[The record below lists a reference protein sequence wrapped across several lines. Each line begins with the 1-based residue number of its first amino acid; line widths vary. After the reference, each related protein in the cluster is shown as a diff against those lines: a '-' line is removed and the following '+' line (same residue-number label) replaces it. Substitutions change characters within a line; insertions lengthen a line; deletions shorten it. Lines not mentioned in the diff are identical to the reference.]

1 MNPLWD
7 LLESATAANPDAPAL
22 LTETRTYSFEELHS
36 ITTNIA
42 RELRDRGLRPGDVVA
57 TVLPNAMDWMVILAA
72 AHEGL
77 LTISLH
83 HAGQAV
89 DMGAAIVLAV
99 PERLTT
105 KPDPSIPL
113 LEVTD
118 QWFRNCE
125 GAADPTPA
133 RQFDGPESLVRLV
146 LTSGTTGKAKA
157 AEYPV
162 RKFAAITAEIQTT
175 LGHGGDV
182 RISFMGFSTGGALY
196 QAMGNL
202 VSGTPYVAFSAISD
216 RLPELIS
223 ELGITVMIGATTS
236 LAQVCDAYDRH
247 PEVTPQLQRIVI
259 AGSTAADALLV
270 RLSAVFPGA
279 EFAIVYGSTEGGMIA
294 IKNAVVDSDPRIV
307 GHVVPGVKLEI
318 FDEDGNAVPAGEIG
332 EIRYW
337 SKELTERY
345 YRDPAATAAAIRDGW
360 FYPGDRGKFV
370 RSGELMLIGRVDDVI
385 NLGGV
390 KVDPGTLESV
400 ALSVPGVQDAAA
412 YLTHSDKGLPAIE
425 MALVADSPET
435 MHAVDSQMRDDPT
448 RVVPATYRRVT
459 SLPHNQMGKL
469 VRHDI
474 AAHIAELGE

>member
-7 LLESATAANPDAPAL
+7 LLESATAESPHAPAI

-36 ITTNIA
+36 IATNIA

-77 LTISLH
+77 LSVSLH
-83 HAGQAV
+83 HAGQAA
-89 DMGAAIVLAV
+89 DIGAAIVLAV

-113 LEVTD
+113 VEVND
-118 QWFRNCE
+118 QWIRNCE
-125 GAADPTPA
+125 GVADPTPM
-133 RQFDGPESLVRLV
+133 RQFDGAESLVRLV
-146 LTSGTTGKAKA
+146 LTSGTTGNAKA

-162 RKFAAITAEIQTT
+162 RKFAAITAEIETT
-175 LGHGGDV
+175 FGHGGDV
-182 RISFMGFSTGGALY
+182 RLNFMGFSTNGALY
-196 QAMGNL
+196 QALGNL
-202 VSGTPYVAFSAISD
+202 VLRTPYVAFSAISD
-216 RLPELIS
+216 RLPELIA

-247 PEVTPQLQRIVI
+247 PEITPQLRRIAI
-259 AGSTAADALLV
+259 AGSTAADSLLR
-270 RLSAVFPGA
+270 RLSAQFPAA
-279 EFAIVYGSTEGGMIA
+279 EFAFIYGSTEGGMITL
-294 IKNAVVDSDPRIV
+294 KNAVVDSDPRIV
-307 GHVVPGVKLEI
+307 GHVMPDVKLEI
-318 FDEDGNAVPAGEIG
+318 LDAAGNLVPAGEVG

-370 RSGELMLIGRVDDVI
+370 PSGELMLIGRVDDVI
-385 NLGGV
+385 NLAGV
-390 KVDPGTLESV
+390 KVDPGSLESI
-400 ALSVPGVQDAAA
+400 ALSVPGVDDAAA
-412 YLTHSDKGLPAIE
+412 YLVHSDKGLPSIE
-425 MALVADSPET
+425 MALVADSAET
-435 MHAVDSQMRDDPT
+435 MHAVDAQMRDDPT